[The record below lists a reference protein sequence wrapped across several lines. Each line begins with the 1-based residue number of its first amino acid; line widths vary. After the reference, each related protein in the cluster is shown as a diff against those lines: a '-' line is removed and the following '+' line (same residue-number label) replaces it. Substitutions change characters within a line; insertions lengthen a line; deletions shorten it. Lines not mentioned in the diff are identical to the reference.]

1 MLDIRVYIL
10 YIIYT
15 CTEVDSHTMQGTAVR
30 GWKKTG
36 MLMSLTIT
44 LGVPVIHSEL
54 SQ

>member
-1 MLDIRVYIL
+1 
-10 YIIYT
+10 
-15 CTEVDSHTMQGTAVR
+15 MQGTAVR

-36 MLMSLTIT
+36 MLMSLIIT